1 LCGEEFSTGMTWG
14 SDILIELFLNTRIY
28 CTKEAFETE
37 KGHEEEE
44 EEEEEVARKKKKK
57 RRKKEEKKKKK

>member
-1 LCGEEFSTGMTWG
+1 MTWG